1 VVQRVW
7 AESSR
12 DNLSV
17 IAAGCAFYA
26 LFAIFPTLSALISF
40 YGLTADPATI
50 ELQLGMFALVLPPQG
65 MLVEQTHHIAAAS
78 GTTLGWSFVVSVG
91 SLVERHGT
99 DPSHFLGPQYRLRG
113 TRTTQFAPLLSERLH
128 FYCRGHFGAAW

>member
-1 VVQRVW
+1 MRNDRDPYGRSATRPLRIPLKGWLQVVQRVW

-40 YGLTADPATI
+40 YGLTADPATVA
-50 ELQLGMFALVLPPQG
+50 LQFGMLALVLP
-65 MLVEQTHHIAAAS
+65 HHSYHMSVHQPYQIAN
-78 GTTLGWSFVVSVG
+78 
-91 SLVERHGT
+91 
-99 DPSHFLGPQYRLRG
+99 
-113 TRTTQFAPLLSERLH
+113 
-128 FYCRGHFGAAW
+128 